1 MTRSR
6 NLRLWTLALWGVC
19 LIAAT
24 AAHLGGP
31 QDQAGPETLPA
42 AVGVLS
48 QAADAAILPA
58 RIADDVRA
66 AAGQAGPLRVFVLA
80 AVLAGLV
87 GLPVMLRRRT
97 SAGGHDSHPLR
108 ARRHTIA
115 LRAPPLQ
122 LA

>member
-1 MTRSR
+1 MARSR

-19 LIAAT
+19 LLTAT
-24 AAHLGGP
+24 TAHL
-31 QDQAGPETLPA
+31 AGPRHAAGQETRPA
-42 AVGVLS
+42 VVGVLS
-48 QAADAAILPA
+48 QAADAAVLPA

-66 AAGQAGPLRVFVLA
+66 AGQAGPLRVFVVA
-80 AVLAGLV
+80 AVLAVLV
-87 GLPVMLRRRT
+87 GLPAVLRRRA
-97 SAGGHDSHPLR
+97 SAGGHGSQPLR